1 MELRIEGLTKRY
13 QKKVVF
19 CEFSYKFDTGVTVLL
34 GANGAGKSTLLNI
47 LSTALDMDMG
57 KIFWN
62 DLLVSRNLKS
72 YRASLGYVPQG
83 IVPYPSFTAGQFL
96 EYICQ
101 MKEIAKDCI
110 DQQVEKAL
118 AVVHLTNMRNIN

>member
-1 MELRIEGLTKRY
+1 MEFRVEGLTKRY

-19 CEFSYKFDTGVTVLL
+19 CEFSCKFGTGVTVLL

-62 DLLVSRNLKS
+62 GLLGCVSK
-72 YRASLGYVPQG
+72 LGRVNNNK
-83 IVPYPSFTAGQFL
+83 FHL
-96 EYICQ
+96 
-101 MKEIAKDCI
+101 AKLLLYC
-110 DQQVEKAL
+110 V
-118 AVVHLTNMRNIN
+118 